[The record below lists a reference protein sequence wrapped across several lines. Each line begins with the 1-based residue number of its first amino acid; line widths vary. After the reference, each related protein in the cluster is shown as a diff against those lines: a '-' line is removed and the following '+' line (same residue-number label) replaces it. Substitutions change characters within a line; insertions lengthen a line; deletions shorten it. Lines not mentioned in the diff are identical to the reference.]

1 MVRAINK
8 FFRYSRRDDSNENA
22 QQEEKMQ
29 ISELCN
35 SDIDISDNDGRE
47 KQDWVTAT
55 GYNDPIG
62 NLDFKALKSSQEDKL

>member
-1 MVRAINK
+1 M
-8 FFRYSRRDDSNENA
+8 
-22 QQEEKMQ
+22 KMLRMKKKML
-29 ISELCN
+29 ISELCE
-35 SDIDISDNDGRE
+35 SDIDISYQEDSDNDDRE